1 MSNVVEF
8 SKDRGTNI
16 EVTKFVQLIGESTVD
31 IGNDKVILTPSKTLK
46 DLYVG
51 EYKILLKL
59 RALKPLQG
67 KSQPRP
73 FIRSLRLC
81 HLIRSL
87 SALRGS
93 GSVYPSL
100 PDLLFRIQR

>member
-1 MSNVVEF
+1 MRFTEFAMRCGFSRGRLKAEFREKIKDSLRKLMSNVVEF

-51 EYKILLKL
+51 EYKFLLKL
-59 RALKPLQG
+59 
-67 KSQPRP
+67 
-73 FIRSLRLC
+73 
-81 HLIRSL
+81 
-87 SALRGS
+87 
-93 GSVYPSL
+93 
-100 PDLLFRIQR
+100 

>member
-51 EYKILLKL
+51 EYGILLKL
-59 RALKPLQG
+59 RALK
-67 KSQPRP
+67 
-73 FIRSLRLC
+73 
-81 HLIRSL
+81 
-87 SALRGS
+87 ALA
-93 GSVYPSL
+93 
-100 PDLLFRIQR
+100 

>member
-51 EYKILLKL
+51 DTDP
-59 RALKPLQG
+59 A
-67 KSQPRP
+67 
-73 FIRSLRLC
+73 
-81 HLIRSL
+81 
-87 SALRGS
+87 
-93 GSVYPSL
+93 
-100 PDLLFRIQR
+100 